1 MATSRLRKT
10 FHYPADSD
18 SDNEP
23 EDLDEEEQEKL
34 ITSLRTQDESKNAF
48 YKKALLPLA
57 LAPILLYAP
66 ALLTGRTASSRLLA
80 LLAISS
86 LLSTAYIL
94 HFIPP
99 AKPDRKGK
107 RPVYLAQAEDG
118 GPVRKYLI
126 SLNAGL
132 CGVLVFVALAAW
144 KKDRPEEI
152 WRGLV
157 PGVTYAIVTYAR
169 SQMVSI
175 DVGQLERLRYEY
187 KGA

>member
-10 FHYPADSD
+10 FHHPADSD

-34 ITSLRTQDESKNAF
+34 ISSLHTQDESQNTF
-48 YKKALLPLA
+48 YKKTLLPLA

-66 ALLTGRTASSRLLA
+66 ALVTGRTASTRLLA

-99 AKPDRKGK
+99 VKPDRKGK

-118 GPVRKYLI
+118 GPVRKYLV

-132 CGVLVFVALAAW
+132 CGVLAFVALAAW

-157 PGVTYAIVTYAR
+157 PG
-169 SQMVSI
+169 
-175 DVGQLERLRYEY
+175 G
-187 KGA
+187 